1 MFFVWGVPTRD
12 SDGDNHSVGPLCKV
26 IYGFFWIYPNTP
38 SPWGTDGT
46 ISHLVGGERCYTEWK
61 TIPITLQCSRRT
73 CFTFLS
79 LLFPRRGLPWVP
91 RLPVPCRIT
100 NREDMNEKK
109 KKQKLRIWHKRH
121 IIEFIR
127 RLKGFL
133 SGNCIWNQILSNLY
147 WILLLASLVGLQN
160 SKPSTYNWPNDLQCA
175 WFF

>member
-1 MFFVWGVPTRD
+1 MSFLQIPEPMFFVWGVPTRD

-109 KKQKLRIWHKRH
+109 KKKAKLMRKMSQKITAWLWLWDGKI
-121 IIEFIR
+121 
-127 RLKGFL
+127 KG
-133 SGNCIWNQILSNLY
+133 
-147 WILLLASLVGLQN
+147 
-160 SKPSTYNWPNDLQCA
+160 
-175 WFF
+175 